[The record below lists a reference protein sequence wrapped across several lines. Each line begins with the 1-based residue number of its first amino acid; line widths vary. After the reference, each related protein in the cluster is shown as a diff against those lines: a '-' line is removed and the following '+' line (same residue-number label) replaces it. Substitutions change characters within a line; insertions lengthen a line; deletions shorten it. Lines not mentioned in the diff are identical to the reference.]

1 MIQGIIFDL
10 DGTLADT
17 VDSLAYSGNKALEA
31 VGFPPLP
38 NNDYKYFAGDGADEL
53 VRRILRASGDE
64 ECTCYEKARAKYA
77 QVFDAL
83 YLVEPYE
90 GIEATIQALKKSG
103 IKLAVLSNKPH
114 EKTIEVVETLF
125 GKDTFDIIVG
135 QHPDRNRKPSP
146 DGVFYICKEL
156 GIPLSEIL
164 YVGDTST
171 DMKTGKSAGVYTV
184 GVLWGFRTR
193 EELEENHADVII
205 SHPMELM
212 NVVGGTIAK
221 KQWKVKPGIKLI
233 ATDVDG
239 TLVKD
244 SSPEVDP
251 EIPELIHKLVEKG
264 IVFVVASGRAYNSVR
279 TMFSAVEN
287 EIAYIVENGAHIV
300 YQGKTLKITNMKR
313 EDTMEILTD
322 LRACEG
328 CDYVISTPEGSLM
341 ETDNEE
347 FISLIRDGYHNKY
360 RIVDDISKEDCDI
373 IKLAIFRKGSNR
385 KLGDEYLIPK
395 WKDRVKAC
403 MAGEEWVDFMDKEV
417 DKGNA
422 LRYLQNYLGIKD
434 HETMA
439 FGDNGNDVGL
449 ISAAGEGY
457 AVENAIPEV
466 KAVAKYICPSYEKK
480 GVAQVLRELLKQYD
494 S

>member
-64 ECTCYEKARAKYA
+64 ECKGYEMARAEYA
-77 QVFDAL
+77 RVFDAL

-90 GIEATIQALKKSG
+90 GIEATIQALKSAG

-114 EKTIEVVETLF
+114 EKTIEVVEALF

-205 SHPMELM
+205 SHPMELL
-212 NVVGGTIAK
+212 NVVGGAVAK
-221 KQWKVKPGIKLI
+221 YHWKVKPGIKLI
-233 ATDVDG
+233 ARQT
-239 TLVKD
+239 
-244 SSPEVDP
+244 
-251 EIPELIHKLVEKG
+251 
-264 IVFVVASGRAYNSVR
+264 
-279 TMFSAVEN
+279 
-287 EIAYIVENGAHIV
+287 
-300 YQGKTLKITNMKR
+300 
-313 EDTMEILTD
+313 
-322 LRACEG
+322 C
-328 CDYVISTPEGSLM
+328 
-341 ETDNEE
+341 
-347 FISLIRDGYHNKY
+347 
-360 RIVDDISKEDCDI
+360 
-373 IKLAIFRKGSNR
+373 IFRSS
-385 KLGDEYLIPK
+385 KLLH
-395 WKDRVKAC
+395 
-403 MAGEEWVDFMDKEV
+403 
-417 DKGNA
+417 NT
-422 LRYLQNYLGIKD
+422 LLQPQQQPRQAPGFPFQELQ
-434 HETMA
+434 EPRSSSM
-439 FGDNGNDVGL
+439 
-449 ISAAGEGY
+449 
-457 AVENAIPEV
+457 ENL
-466 KAVAKYICPSYEKK
+466 S
-480 GVAQVLRELLKQYD
+480 
-494 S
+494 